1 MWVNMYVHSVCII
14 LYDCEHIKKMVGH
27 LYFHLNMCRG
37 KCSIANISQK
47 LCGLG
52 ATLGEFY
59 VYEINCYSV
68 KYDLSSVS
76 FK

>member
-1 MWVNMYVHSVCII
+1 MWVNVYVHSVYVI

-27 LYFHLNMCRG
+27 LCFHLSICRG
-37 KCSIANISQK
+37 KCSIVNISQR
-47 LCGLG
+47 LWGLG
-52 ATLGEFY
+52 AVLGEFY
-59 VYEINCYSV
+59 VNEINWYLL